1 MKSLRVYE
9 ALEEIN
15 LNNFLLSERL
25 STSGKK
31 ENNEDRIIPL
41 KLISSNSPSA
51 ETVSYTHLT
60 LPTKA

>member
-41 KLISSNSPSA
+41 KLISSSSSSA
-51 ETVSYTHLT
+51 EISVIFISRSIE
-60 LPTKA
+60 

>member
-31 ENNEDRIIPL
+31 ENNEDRTIPL
-41 KLISSNSPSA
+41 KLISSNSSSA
-51 ETVSYTHLT
+51 EISVIFISRSIE
-60 LPTKA
+60 

>member
-31 ENNEDRIIPL
+31 ENNEDQITPL
-41 KLISSNSPSA
+41 KLIS
-51 ETVSYTHLT
+51 
-60 LPTKA
+60 

>member
-41 KLISSNSPSA
+41 KLISSNSSSA
-51 ETVSYTHLT
+51 EISVMFISRSIE
-60 LPTKA
+60 